1 MCDGALAPGV
11 YTRATLGVDGV
22 CRARAGFIVKRD
34 APPGSYLSAAGQ
46 VLDELE
52 ARDSPLRARH
62 ADVFRVLAVRDAKAV
77 GLTLCQAL
85 LAAVAVQVVEPN
97 MAWNGE
103 RRTDVYCEAQTG
115 SD

>member
-1 MCDGALAPGV
+1 MD
-11 YTRATLGVDGV
+11 DV
-22 CRARAGFIVKRD
+22 CRARAGLIVKRS
-34 APPGSYLSAAGQ
+34 APLGSYLSAAGQ

-62 ADVFRVLAVRDAKAV
+62 ADVFWVLAVRDAKAI

-85 LAAVAVQVVEPN
+85 LAAVAVHVVEPN

-103 RRTDVYCEAQTG
+103 QHTDIYCEA
-115 SD
+115 